1 MGLFSDITQLA
12 KSRTTYDVG
21 LLQARGYRT
30 LKQLTAQ
37 VLQSDGLT
45 TIEWAML
52 GVLSHHPK
60 GIRSSEVADTLGVQ
74 PPLVSRLIA
83 KSEASNWILVAQGE
97 DKREKVLRL
106 SEKGKE
112 GVVRIEKGLR
122 KSVAPLLKGVGA
134 RDLLGY
140 LRVLHTISENGKNLP
155 HVSFEE
161 YLPD

>member
-1 MGLFSDITQLA
+1 MGFFSDITHIA
-12 KSRTTYDVG
+12 KNRTTYDVG

-83 KSEASNWILVAQGE
+83 KLEANNWILVAQGE

-112 GVVRIEKGLR
+112 GVARIEKGLR

-140 LRVLHTISENGKNLP
+140 LRVLHPVRVEKNK
-155 HVSFEE
+155 
-161 YLPD
+161 